1 MDLASKVDHILG
13 GPREKAEEV
22 FFFFFFLSILFSWQP
37 RNSKICSQILSR
49 MVPMAD
55 VGH

>member
-22 FFFFFFLSILFSWQP
+22 FVFFSILFSWQP

-55 VGH
+55 GGH